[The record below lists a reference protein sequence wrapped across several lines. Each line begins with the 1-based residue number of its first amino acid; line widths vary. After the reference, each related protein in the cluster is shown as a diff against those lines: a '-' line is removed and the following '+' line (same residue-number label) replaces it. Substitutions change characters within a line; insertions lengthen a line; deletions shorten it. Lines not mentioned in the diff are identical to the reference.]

1 MYVIKN
7 TATNNYYRKLGN
19 QNHKYVSIEDAT
31 TFAKW
36 KQAKQKADILHAA
49 ISPIGEQVNFKV
61 EQHKFYVL
69 KNRNDVG
76 YASNVSWTAP
86 KEEAKLFAEKEV
98 ALKEARDIAIGMA
111 KVGID
116 VEFEPEEI

>member
-7 TATNNYYRKLGN
+7 TATNRYYRRLGG
-19 QNHKYVSIEDAT
+19 QAHQYVGIEDAT
-31 TFAKW
+31 PFRKW
-36 KQAKQKADILHAA
+36 KQAQQKAEILHAA
-49 ISPIGEQVNFKV
+49 ISPIGEQINFEV

-69 KNRNDVG
+69 KNQNDKG
-76 YASNVSWTAP
+76 YMNQISWNAP
-86 KEEAKLFAEKEV
+86 KEEAKLFAEKEM
-98 ALKEARDIAIGMA
+98 ALKEAEEIAVGMA

>member
-7 TATNNYYRKLGN
+7 TATKQYYRKLGG
-19 QNHKYVSIEDAT
+19 QAHQYVGIENAT
-31 TFAKW
+31 VFKKW

-49 ISPIGEQVNFKV
+49 ISPIGEQVNFEVK
-61 EQHKFYVL
+61 QHKFYVL
-69 KNRNDVG
+69 KNKHDRG
-76 YASNVSWTAP
+76 YMNQISWTAP
-86 KEEAKLFAEKEV
+86 KEEAKMFAKKEA
-98 ALKEARDIAIGMA
+98 ALKEAEEIAVGMA

>member
-7 TATNNYYRKLGN
+7 TATNRYYRRLGE
-19 QNHKYVSIEDAT
+19 QAHQYVGIENAT
-31 TFAKW
+31 VFRKW

-49 ISPIGEQVNFKV
+49 ISPIGEQVNFEV

-69 KNRNDVG
+69 KNKHDRG
-76 YASNVSWTAP
+76 YMNQVSWNAP
-86 KEEAKLFAEKEV
+86 KVEAKLFAEKEA
-98 ALKEARDIAIGMA
+98 ALKEAEEIAIGMA

>member
-7 TATNNYYRKLGN
+7 TATNNYYRRLGG
-19 QNHKYVSIEDAT
+19 QAHQYVGIEDAT
-31 TFAKW
+31 VFRKW

-49 ISPIGEQVNFKV
+49 ISPIGEQVNFEV

-69 KNRNDVG
+69 KNKHDKG
-76 YASNVSWTAP
+76 YMNQTSWNAS
-86 KEEAKLFAEKEV
+86 KEEAKLFAEKEA
-98 ALKEARDIAIGMA
+98 ALKEAEEIAIGMA

-116 VEFEPEEI
+116 VEFEPEEV

>member
-7 TATNNYYRKLGN
+7 TATNNYYRRLGN
-19 QNHKYVSIEDAT
+19 QVHQYVDIENAT
-31 TFAKW
+31 GFRKW

-49 ISPIGEQVNFKV
+49 ISPIGEQVNFEV

-69 KNRNDVG
+69 KNQNDVG

-86 KEEAKLFAEKEV
+86 REEAKLFATEEDAKREV
-98 ALKEARDIAIGMA
+98 IDLTTAMA
-111 KVGID
+111 KVGIELSFK
-116 VEFEPEEI
+116 VEEI

>member
-7 TATNNYYRKLGN
+7 TATNNYYRRLGG
-19 QNHKYVSIEDAT
+19 QAHQYVGIEDAT
-31 TFAKW
+31 VFRKW

-49 ISPIGEQVNFKV
+49 ISPIGEQVNFEVK
-61 EQHKFYVL
+61 QHKFYVL
-69 KNRNDVG
+69 KNKHEKG
-76 YASNVSWTAP
+76 YMNQISWNAS
-86 KEEAKLFAEKEV
+86 KEEAKLFAKKEA
-98 ALKEARDIAIGMA
+98 ALKEAKEIAVGMA

>member
-7 TATNNYYRKLGN
+7 TATNRYYRRLGG
-19 QNHKYVSIEDAT
+19 QAHQYVGIEDAT
-31 TFAKW
+31 VFRKW

-49 ISPIGEQVNFKV
+49 ISPIGEQVNFEV

-69 KNRNDVG
+69 KNQNDKG
-76 YASNVSWTAP
+76 YMNQISWNAP
-86 KEEAKLFAEKEV
+86 KEEAKLFAKKEA
-98 ALKEARDIAIGMA
+98 ALKEAEEIAVGMA

>member
-7 TATNNYYRKLGN
+7 TATNRYYRRLGN
-19 QNHKYVSIEDAT
+19 QAHQYVGIENAAP
-31 TFAKW
+31 FRKW

-49 ISPIGEQVNFKV
+49 ISPIGEQINFEV

-69 KNRNDVG
+69 KNQNDKG
-76 YASNVSWTAP
+76 YMNQISWNAL
-86 KEEAKLFAEKEV
+86 KEEAKLFAKKEA
-98 ALKEARDIAIGMA
+98 ALKEAEEIAVGMA

-116 VEFEPEEI
+116 VEFEPKEI

>member
-7 TATNNYYRKLGN
+7 TATNRYYRRLGG
-19 QNHKYVSIEDAT
+19 QAHQYVGIEDAT
-31 TFAKW
+31 VFRKW

-49 ISPIGEQVNFKV
+49 ISPIGEQVNFEV

-69 KNRNDVG
+69 KNQNDKG
-76 YASNVSWTAP
+76 YMNQVSWNAP
-86 KEEAKLFAEKEV
+86 KEEAKLFAEKEA
-98 ALKEARDIAIGMA
+98 ALKEAEEIAIGMA

-116 VEFEPEEI
+116 VEFEPEEV